1 MIKEKI
7 NEYCTLYLQVE
18 SLRLKFGESY
28 INKDLEDHASI
39 TSEFLNKEILINGK
53 IKRTFPEIVSLKYET
68 RPELDDRKHGI
79 KKEIKKENSITS
91 INFSMTIFRNIKK
104 IDNNKIGEIEFFD
117 TFGESGS
124 YIDRF
129 FGIHCFYEESIFD
142 ELYKKLSNEPKSIQ
156 DIKIDCRFYLDK
168 RKPTTGSYEVEI
180 DFIQSPKLDIT
191 SLNFL
196 YAYDYKK

>member
-1 MIKEKI
+1 
-7 NEYCTLYLQVE
+7 E

-28 INKDLEDHASI
+28 INKDLEDNARI

-53 IKRTFPEIVSLKYET
+53 IKRTLPEIVSLKYET

-79 KKEIKKENSITS
+79 KKEIKKEYSITS

-129 FGIHCFYEESIFD
+129 FGIHCFYEESTFD

-168 RKPTTGSYEVEI
+168 RKPTTGSHEVEI

-191 SLNFL
+191 DLNFL
-196 YAYDYKK
+196 YAYDYKE